1 MKHLFKQEPFKKLI
15 DILLLLLIIKLL
27 WFAVGILWLPSS
39 GVNNTKEVGAKP
51 LYYRVKLTP
60 NKAAVPTKKT
70 PVATAKR
77 EESMA
82 GILLLAV
89 YSASDATV
97 VTVEHNKKTKVLTKG
112 DSINGF
118 ILESAGNNF
127 AKFSKNSKT
136 YKISLLKGKG
146 NKDSS
151 IKDISDTN
159 SSSPKIK
166 SSEALSKPE
175 GEIVDAGGVTIIDK
189 SLLDHYAKNMDDI
202 YKDIGIA
209 ESKKGKDIDGFK
221 ITFVRKDSHFAK
233 LGVKRGDILK
243 SINGQEINSYN
254 VAFDIYKNIQSVQN
268 LTLVVE
274 RDKEEVELEYEIN

>member
-1 MKHLFKQEPFKKLI
+1 MKHLFKQESLKKLI
-15 DILLLLLIIKLL
+15 DILLLLLIVKLL

-39 GVNNTKEVGAKP
+39 GVNNAKEVGAKP
-51 LYYRVKLTP
+51 LYYRAKLTP

-159 SSSPKIK
+159 SSSPEMK
-166 SSEALSKPE
+166 SSEALSRPE

-202 YKDIGIA
+202 YKNIGIA
-209 ESKKGKDIDGFK
+209 ESRKGKDINGFK

>member
-1 MKHLFKQEPFKKLI
+1 MKHLFKQESLKKLI
-15 DILLLLLIIKLL
+15 DILLLLLIVKLL

-39 GVNNTKEVGAKP
+39 GVNNAKEIGAKP
-51 LYYRVKLTP
+51 LYYRAKLTP

-159 SSSPKIK
+159 SSSPEMK
-166 SSEALSKPE
+166 SSEALSRPE
-175 GEIVDAGGVTIIDK
+175 GEIVDAGGVKIIDK

-268 LTLVVE
+268 LTLVIE

>member
-51 LYYRVKLTP
+51 LYYRAKLTP

-175 GEIVDAGGVTIIDK
+175 GEIVDAGGVKIIDK

-202 YKDIGIA
+202 YKNIGIA
-209 ESKKGKDIDGFK
+209 ESRKGKDINGFK

>member
-1 MKHLFKQEPFKKLI
+1 MKHLFKQESLKKLI

-39 GVNNTKEVGAKP
+39 GVNNAKEVGAKP
-51 LYYRVKLTP
+51 LYYRAKLTP

-159 SSSPKIK
+159 SSSPEMK
-166 SSEALSKPE
+166 SSEALSRPE
-175 GEIVDAGGVTIIDK
+175 GEIVDAGGVKIIDK

-202 YKDIGIA
+202 YKNIGIA
-209 ESKKGKDIDGFK
+209 ESRKGKDINGFK

-268 LTLVVE
+268 LTLVIE

>member
-159 SSSPKIK
+159 SSSPEMK
-166 SSEALSKPE
+166 SSEALSRPE
-175 GEIVDAGGVTIIDK
+175 GEIVDAGGVKIIDK

-202 YKDIGIA
+202 YKNIGIA
-209 ESKKGKDIDGFK
+209 ESRKGKDINGFK

>member
-1 MKHLFKQEPFKKLI
+1 MKHLFKQESLKKLI

-146 NKDSS
+146 NKDS
-151 IKDISDTN
+151 IVKDISDTN
-159 SSSPKIK
+159 SSSPEMK
-166 SSEALSKPE
+166 SSEALSRPE
-175 GEIVDAGGVTIIDK
+175 GEIVDAGGVKIIDK

-202 YKDIGIA
+202 YKNIGIA
-209 ESKKGKDIDGFK
+209 ESRKGKDINGFK

-268 LTLVVE
+268 LTLVIE

>member
-1 MKHLFKQEPFKKLI
+1 MKHLFKQESLKKLI
-15 DILLLLLIIKLL
+15 DILLLLLIVKLL

-39 GVNNTKEVGAKP
+39 GVNNAKEIGAKP
-51 LYYRVKLTP
+51 LYYRAKLTP

-70 PVATAKR
+70 PVATVKR

-82 GILLLAV
+82 GVLLLAV

-97 VTVEHNKKTKVLTKG
+97 VTVEHNKKTKVLVKG

-146 NKDSS
+146 NKDS
-151 IKDISDTN
+151 IVKDISDTN

-268 LTLVVE
+268 LTLVIE